1 MANEI
6 SRWDPSK
13 ELDQLQS
20 KLSTLFGRSALRM
33 NGDQDEAMTVA
44 EWAPLVDIA
53 EDDNEYL
60 ITVEIPEVQ
69 KEKVKV
75 TVNQGVLSIQGERI
89 LERSENSKKFHRVE
103 RAYGRFSRNFTL
115 PDYVDGNRIAADF
128 KDGVLRVHVPKSEQA
143 KPKSIQVKIA

>member
-1 MANEI
+1 MANDI
-6 SRWDPSK
+6 SRWDPLK

-20 KLSTLFGRSALRM
+20 RLSTLFGRSALRN
-33 NGDQDEAMTVA
+33 NGEKDEAMTVA

-60 ITVEIPEVQ
+60 INVELPEIQ
-69 KEKVKV
+69 KENVRV
-75 TVNQGVLSIQGERI
+75 TVNHGVLSIQGERMF
-89 LERSENSKKFHRVE
+89 EQSENGKKYHRVE
-103 RAYGRFSRNFTL
+103 RAYGRFSRSFTL

-128 KDGVLRVHVPKSEQA
+128 KEGVLRVHVPKSEQA

>member
-1 MANEI
+1 MANEM
-6 SRWDPSK
+6 SPWNPQR

-20 KLSTLFGRSALRM
+20 RLSTLFGRSALRN
-33 NGDQDEAMTVA
+33 NGEKDETMTVA

-60 ITVEIPEVQ
+60 INAEIPEIQ
-69 KEKVKV
+69 KENVKV
-75 TVNQGVLSIQGERI
+75 TVNQGVLSIQGER
-89 LERSENSKKFHRVE
+89 LFEQPEKGKKYHRLE
-103 RAYGRFSRNFTL
+103 RAYGRFSRSFTL

-143 KPKSIQVKIA
+143 KPKSIQIKIA

>member
-1 MANEI
+1 MTNEI

-33 NGDQDEAMTVA
+33 NGDKDESMTVA

-69 KEKVKV
+69 KEQVKV
-75 TVNQGVLSIQGERI
+75 TVNQGVLSIQGERM
-89 LERSENSKKFHRVE
+89 LERSENGKKFHRVE
-103 RAYGRFSRNFTL
+103 RAYGRFSRSFTL

-143 KPKSIQVKIA
+143 KPRSIQVKIA